1 MATDEHLSIFDEL
14 LPLRDD
20 PEAFEAKKN
29 EILEGAFER
38 MPKELQ
44 RRMRL
49 QQWSLDEQLARIKDP
64 TQRYNKMVELFW
76 EGFGRFHDA
85 LNGELPERTNA
96 TVTNISAWRQD
107 DEPSD
112 EQG

>member
-1 MATDEHLSIFDEL
+1 MNSDQHLPIFDEL

-29 EILEGAFER
+29 EILEEAFAR
-38 MPKELQ
+38 IPKALQ
-44 RRMRL
+44 ERMRL
-49 QQWSLDEQLARIKDP
+49 HQWALDAQLKGIKDP

-85 LNGELPERTNA
+85 LNGKLPERTDADIVNLE
-96 TVTNISAWRQD
+96 TWRS
-107 DEPSD
+107 EK
-112 EQG
+112 